1 MPENKS
7 LQSQQVEVDT
17 FAPVAAGFHIE
28 DADPTDTDAIDWT
41 TSEGHRHI

>member
-7 LQSQQVEVDT
+7 LQAQQVEVDT

-41 TSEGHRHI
+41 TSEGHKHI